1 MTNALVA
8 AHHHHDDAEDMSAHL
23 IKHVSFTLGQETYAI
38 NAARVNE
45 VLRYTEITPVPGA
58 PSFILGIINLRGNVV
73 TVING
78 RGVFGLSNQA
88 VSEQS
93 RIIVVDIE
101 DFALGIVV
109 DRVSAIVALNAQ
121 EIETPPAT
129 GDETSARFIQGV
141 YNEDDELM
149 ILVDFTRVTE
159 LLPR

>member
-8 AHHHHDDAEDMSAHL
+8 EHNHADADDVSAHL
-23 IKHVSFTLGQETYAI
+23 IKHVSFALGEETYAI

-58 PSFILGIINLRGNVV
+58 PAFILGIINLRGNVV

-78 RGVFGLSNQA
+78 RGVFGLPNNT

-101 DFALGIVV
+101 DFALGILV
-109 DRVSAIVALNAQ
+109 DKVSAIVDLNAR

-129 GDETSARFIQGV
+129 GDETGARFIQGV
-141 YNEDDELM
+141 YNEDGELL
-149 ILVDFTRVTE
+149 ILVDFSRVTE

>member
-8 AHHHHDDAEDMSAHL
+8 EHKHADAEDVSVHL
-23 IKHVSFTLGQETYAI
+23 IKHVSFTLGNETYAI

-45 VLRYTEITPVPGA
+45 VLRYTEVTPVPGA
-58 PSFILGIINLRGNVV
+58 PAFILGIINLRGNVV

-78 RGVFGLSNQA
+78 RGVFGLPNHA

-93 RIIVVDIE
+93 RIIVVEIE

-109 DRVSAIVALNAQ
+109 DKVSAIVDLNAQ
-121 EIETPPAT
+121 EIEIPPAT
-129 GDETSARFIQGV
+129 GNEAGARFIQGV

-149 ILVDFTRVTE
+149 ILVDFSRVTE

>member
-8 AHHHHDDAEDMSAHL
+8 EHNHADADDVSAHL
-23 IKHVSFTLGQETYAI
+23 IKHVSFGLGEETYAI

-58 PSFILGIINLRGNVV
+58 PAFILGIINLRGNVV

-78 RGVFGLSNQA
+78 RGVFGLPNHT

-109 DRVSAIVALNAQ
+109 DKVSAIVDLNAR

-129 GDETSARFIQGV
+129 GDETGARFIQGV
-141 YNEDDELM
+141 YNEDDELL
-149 ILVDFTRVTE
+149 ILVDFSRVTE

>member
-1 MTNALVA
+1 MTNTAL
-8 AHHHHDDAEDMSAHL
+8 AEQGSPSAQDVSAHL
-23 IKHVSFTLGQETYAI
+23 IKHVSFTLGEETYAI

-58 PSFILGIINLRGNVV
+58 PAFILGIINLRGNVV

-78 RGVFGLSNQA
+78 RGVFGLANQA

-93 RIIVVDIE
+93 RIIVVEIE
-101 DFALGIVV
+101 DFVLGVVV
-109 DRVSAIVALNAQ
+109 DKVSAIVDLNEQ

-129 GDETSARFIQGV
+129 GDETGARFIHGV
-141 YNEDDELM
+141 YNENDQLL